1 MKLDSIDL
9 KILDVLQRDG
19 RATKTHVG
27 ELVGLSPSPC
37 HERIK
42 RLEAAGYIRGYH
54 ADIDI
59 ERLAHPQLILVEIV
73 LKNHDTADFE
83 RFRKYIKTVPDVLEC
98 YQTSGAMDFILKVVA
113 ADIEAYQALMDR
125 LLEANIGIGRFTS
138 CVVTKP
144 VKQNGTYPLDRLVN
158 TPE

>member
-1 MKLDSIDL
+1 MRLDAIDL
-9 KILDVLQRDG
+9 KILDVLQREG
-19 RATKTHVG
+19 RATKTRVS

-59 ERLAHPQLILVEIV
+59 ERLAHPQLILVEIC
-73 LKNHDTADFE
+73 LKSHDAGDFE
-83 RFRKYIKTVPDVLEC
+83 RFRKHIKNVPEVLEC

-113 ADIEAYQALMDR
+113 ADIDAYQRLMDR
-125 LLEANIGIGRFTS
+125 LLDANIAIGRFTT

-144 VKQNGTYPLDRLVN
+144 VKQNGVYPLARLLN
-158 TPE
+158 GDE